1 MHNLTSLSAGAYD
14 RRRKS
19 GIMATYSISSKSRQT
34 VVVLPSQVLSVHVS
48 RLKLFFSMLVLLL
61 CELNFIISV
70 NISEGA

>member
-14 RRRKS
+14 RRRKI

-48 RLKLFFSMLVLLL
+48 RLKPFLLYACIVIMRIQL
-61 CELNFIISV
+61 YYQC
-70 NISEGA
+70 